1 MAPLRR
7 WRARGPGVVGVK
19 NMKDMTPNDPI
30 GQYLAQ
36 LRAGLRLVP
45 QETELV
51 LAEAEDHLRE
61 TVASGL
67 AAGLTEREA
76 QEAAISAFGS
86 VRAVL
91 RAHESRPGRLI
102 RGRTAAAVLGDLFL
116 AAWKLGG
123 IGLTAIGASG
133 LVVALMNHA
142 LGRAFTGQAPAWV
155 TFPKASCAHWM
166 AIWPGAHTCAH
177 AAMLEASSD
186 NVVLRG
192 GAGIV
197 GVALLGAYALARR
210 VQRRRGRGPA
220 VLLAGY
226 FPALAA
232 CVFGAGALGLA
243 LAQLTGFMVT
253 AGPGAYLSG
262 AIVSL
267 AVAACYA
274 GRARPAFEHLLHG
287 VLRPD

>member
-1 MAPLRR
+1 
-7 WRARGPGVVGVK
+7 VVSVK

-36 LRAGLRLVP
+36 LRAGLRLAP
-45 QETELV
+45 QEAELV

-91 RAHESRPGRLI
+91 RAHASRPGRLV

-123 IGLTAIGASG
+123 IGLTAIGVSG
-133 LVVALMNHA
+133 LVVALMNHT
-142 LGRAFTGQAPAWV
+142 LGRAFTGQAPAGV

-166 AIWPGAHTCAH
+166 AIWPGTHTCAQ

-186 NVVLRG
+186 SVVLRG
-192 GAGIV
+192 AAGVV
-197 GVALLGAYALARR
+197 GLAVLGAYALVRYL
-210 VQRRRGRGPA
+210 QRRHGRGPL
-220 VLLAGY
+220 VVLAGY

-232 CVFGAGALGLA
+232 CVFGAGALGLT
-243 LAQLTGFMVT
+243 LAQFTGFTVT
-253 AGPGAYLSG
+253 FGPGVYLSG

-274 GRARPAFEHLLHG
+274 GRARPAFEHLLHRM
-287 VLRPD
+287 LRPD

>member
-1 MAPLRR
+1 
-7 WRARGPGVVGVK
+7 VVSVK

-36 LRAGLRLVP
+36 LRAGLRLAP
-45 QETELV
+45 QEAELV

-91 RAHESRPGRLI
+91 RAHASRPGRLV

-123 IGLTAIGASG
+123 IGLTAIGVSG
-133 LVVALMNHA
+133 LVVALMNHT

-155 TFPKASCAHWM
+155 TFPKASCAYWM
-166 AIWPGAHTCAH
+166 AIWPGAHTCAQ
-177 AAMLEASSD
+177 AAMQEASSD

-192 GAGIV
+192 AAGIV

-226 FPALAA
+226 FPALATS
-232 CVFGAGALGLA
+232 VFGAGALGLA
-243 LAQLTGFMVT
+243 LAQLTGFTVT
-253 AGPGAYLSG
+253 FGPGVYLSG

-274 GRARPAFEHLLHG
+274 GRARPAFEHLLRG
-287 VLRPD
+287 MLRPG